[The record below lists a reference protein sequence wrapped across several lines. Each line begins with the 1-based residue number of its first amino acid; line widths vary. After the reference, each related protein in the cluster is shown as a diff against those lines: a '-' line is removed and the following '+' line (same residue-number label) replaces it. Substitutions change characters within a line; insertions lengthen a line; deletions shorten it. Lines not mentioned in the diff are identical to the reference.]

1 MVFLGCKGN
10 VVGGRDLRL
19 RQPSAC
25 HLSGPRRAGQGPP
38 LHAEPKPAA
47 IAPSPKPYTPVCR
60 RMGWGDAGMK
70 RRVLLREPIGVA
82 LETLRAHQMRSFL
95 VLLGIIL
102 SVSTLIVVVS
112 LISGVN
118 RYIAERVANLGS
130 NVFLL
135 TRFPIITDVEEF
147 VKANRR
153 NKKVTWDDY
162 AALSETMKLPL
173 RLGVEQR
180 TSAKVRVGSQSLED
194 CNIRGVTANMGE
206 IDPVQPK
213 DGRYSSDGDDQSR
226 AMVTMTGRDVA
237 EKLFPNVDAI
247 GQQVLIDGRPFQVV
261 GIAKPIGSV
270 LGQSQDN
277 FAYIPIQTYFKMYG
291 SYEGI
296 WVNIQARGAEWMDRT
311 QDEARAL
318 MRARRHLSPNEKD
331 NFGIFDSATLM
342 DLWKNLTG
350 VIATAMI
357 GVVSVFLV
365 IGGVVIMNVML
376 ATVTER
382 TREIGIRKA
391 LGARHRD
398 ILLQF
403 LIEAAF
409 MAAVGGAIGVG
420 VAYGIAGLTTAT
432 TSVPMNVP
440 IVAVLLAEV
449 ISASV
454 GVFFGVYPARRA
466 ASLQP
471 IEALRQEL

>member
-1 MVFLGCKGN
+1 
-10 VVGGRDLRL
+10 
-19 RQPSAC
+19 
-25 HLSGPRRAGQGPP
+25 
-38 LHAEPKPAA
+38 
-47 IAPSPKPYTPVCR
+47 
-60 RMGWGDAGMK
+60 MK
-70 RRVLLREPIGVA
+70 RRVLLREPVIVA
-82 LETLRAHQMRSFL
+82 LETLRAHKMRSFL
-95 VLLGIIL
+95 MLLGTIL
-102 SVSTLIVVVS
+102 SVSTLIVVIA

-118 RYIAERVANLGS
+118 RYIADRVANLGS

-135 TRFPIITDVEEF
+135 TRFPIITDVEEY

-162 AALSETMKLPL
+162 EALRANLKLPE
-173 RLGVEQR
+173 RVGVEQR
-180 TSAKVRVGSQSLED
+180 TSGKVRVGSQSLED
-194 CNIRGVTANMGE
+194 CNIRGVTANMVD
-206 IDPVQPK
+206 IDIVIPA
-213 DGRYSSDGDDQSR
+213 DGRYITEGDDRSR
-226 AMVTMTGRDVA
+226 ALMTIIGQDVA
-237 EKLFPNVDAI
+237 TKLFPNVDAI
-247 GQQVLIDGRPFQVV
+247 GREILIDGRPFQVV

-291 SYEGI
+291 TQETI

-403 LIEAAF
+403 LVEAAV
-409 MAAVGGAIGVG
+409 MAAVGGAIGVIT
-420 VAYGIAGLTTAT
+420 AYAISGLTRAT
-432 TSVPMNVP
+432 TSVPMSVP
-440 IVAVLLAEV
+440 FTAVVIAEV
-449 ISASV
+449 ISAAV
-454 GVFFGVYPARRA
+454 GIFFGVYPAKKPQACR
-466 ASLQP
+466 L
-471 IEALRQEL
+471 L

>member
-1 MVFLGCKGN
+1 
-10 VVGGRDLRL
+10 
-19 RQPSAC
+19 
-25 HLSGPRRAGQGPP
+25 
-38 LHAEPKPAA
+38 
-47 IAPSPKPYTPVCR
+47 
-60 RMGWGDAGMK
+60 MK
-70 RRVLLREPIGVA
+70 RRVLLREPVSVA
-82 LETLRAHQMRSFL
+82 LETLRAHKMRSFL
-95 VLLGIIL
+95 MLLGTIL
-102 SVSTLIVVVS
+102 SVSTLIVVIA

-118 RYIAERVANLGS
+118 RYIADRVANLGS

-135 TRFPIITDVEEF
+135 TRFPIITDVEEY

-162 AALSETMKLPL
+162 EALRANLKLPE
-173 RLGVEQR
+173 RVGVELR
-180 TSAKVRVGSQSLED
+180 ASGKVRVGSQSLED
-194 CNIRGVTANMGE
+194 CNIRGVTANMVD
-206 IDPVQPK
+206 IDIVTPA
-213 DGRYSSDGDDQSR
+213 DGRYISEGDDQSR
-226 AMVTMTGRDVA
+226 ALMTMIGQDVA
-237 EKLFPNVDAI
+237 TKLFPNVDAI
-247 GQQVLIDGRPFQVV
+247 GREILIDGRPFQVV

-277 FAYIPIQTYFKMYG
+277 FAYIPIQTYFKIYG
-291 SYEGI
+291 TQETI
-296 WVNIQARGAEWMDRT
+296 WVNIQARGAEWMERT

-318 MRARRHLSPNEKD
+318 MRARRHLSPNETD

-403 LIEAAF
+403 LVEAAV
-409 MAAVGGAIGVG
+409 MAAVGGAIGVMA
-420 VAYGIAGLTTAT
+420 AYAISGLTRAT
-432 TSVPMNVP
+432 TSVPMSVP
-440 IVAVLLAEV
+440 FTAVVIAEA
-449 ISASV
+449 ISAAV
-454 GVFFGVYPARRA
+454 GIFFGVYPAKKA
-466 ASLQP
+466 ASLPP

>member
-1 MVFLGCKGN
+1 
-10 VVGGRDLRL
+10 
-19 RQPSAC
+19 
-25 HLSGPRRAGQGPP
+25 
-38 LHAEPKPAA
+38 
-47 IAPSPKPYTPVCR
+47 
-60 RMGWGDAGMK
+60 MK
-70 RRVLLREPIGVA
+70 RRVLLREPVSVA
-82 LETLRAHQMRSFL
+82 LETLRAHKMRSFL
-95 VLLGIIL
+95 MLLGTIL
-102 SVSTLIVVVS
+102 SVCTLIVVIA

-118 RYIAERVANLGS
+118 RYIADRVANLGS

-135 TRFPIITDVEEF
+135 TRFPVITDVEAY

-162 AALSETMKLPL
+162 EALRANMKLPK
-173 RLGVEQR
+173 RVGVEQR
-180 TSAKVRVGSQSLED
+180 TSGKVRVGSQILED
-194 CNIRGVTANMGE
+194 CSIRGVTANMVD
-206 IDPVQPK
+206 IDIVTPQ
-213 DGRYSSDGDDQSR
+213 DGRYITEGDDQSR
-226 AMVTMTGRDVA
+226 ALMAMIGQDVA
-237 EKLFPNVDAI
+237 TKLFPNVDAI
-247 GQQVLIDGRPFQVV
+247 GREILIDGRPFQVV

-270 LGQSQDN
+270 FGQSQDN
-277 FAYIPIQTYFKMYG
+277 FAYIPIQTYFKTYG
-291 SYEGI
+291 TQDTI
-296 WVNIQARGAEWMDRT
+296 WVNIQARGTEWMERT

-318 MRARRHLSPNEKD
+318 MRARRHLSPNETD

-403 LIEAAF
+403 LVEATV
-409 MAAVGGAIGVG
+409 MAAVGGAIGV
-420 VAYGIAGLTTAT
+420 VLAYAISALTRAT
-432 TSVPMNVP
+432 TSVPMSVP
-440 IVAVLLAEV
+440 FTAVVIAELM
-449 ISASV
+449 SAAV
-454 GVFFGVYPARRA
+454 GIFFGVYPAKKA
-466 ASLQP
+466 AGLPP